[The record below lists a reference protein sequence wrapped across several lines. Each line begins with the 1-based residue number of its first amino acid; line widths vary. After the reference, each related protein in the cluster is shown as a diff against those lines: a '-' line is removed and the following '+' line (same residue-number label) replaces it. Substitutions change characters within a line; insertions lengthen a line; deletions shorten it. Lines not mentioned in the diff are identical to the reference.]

1 MLQHVP
7 LSFLRAFEAA
17 GRTGSFR
24 AAAAEL
30 NLTPS
35 AVSHAIRKLEQVLGI
50 PLFERDTRHVRLNY
64 EGEVLMRHV
73 SRGFD
78 ELRRGLDVV
87 STRGPKLL
95 RLHCAPSFA
104 AQWLTPR
111 LTDFLKRHP
120 GVEVRLAAGI
130 DYTRFTADEFDADIV
145 YGPHRVEGL
154 IVMPLGEETVAP
166 MCTPDLA
173 AAISAPSDLFNQ
185 VLIQS
190 DSKQIQWTDW
200 FAANGLAAPPPNG
213 SRFDRSF
220 LAIAAAAAGLGVALE
235 STRLAERELASGRLI
250 MPLDQKSTPVRYVG
264 HNLVFPRYV
273 RRRHSLRVFADWL
286 LAELGAEGEVH
297 FGGT

>member
-7 LSFLRAFEAA
+7 LSFLRAFAAA

-95 RLHCAPSFA
+95 RLHCVPSFA

>member
-1 MLQHVP
+1 
-7 LSFLRAFEAA
+7 
-17 GRTGSFR
+17 
-24 AAAAEL
+24 
-30 NLTPS
+30 
-35 AVSHAIRKLEQVLGI
+35 
-50 PLFERDTRHVRLNY
+50 
-64 EGEVLMRHV
+64 
-73 SRGFD
+73 
-78 ELRRGLDVV
+78 
-87 STRGPKLL
+87 
-95 RLHCAPSFA
+95 
-104 AQWLTPR
+104 LTPR